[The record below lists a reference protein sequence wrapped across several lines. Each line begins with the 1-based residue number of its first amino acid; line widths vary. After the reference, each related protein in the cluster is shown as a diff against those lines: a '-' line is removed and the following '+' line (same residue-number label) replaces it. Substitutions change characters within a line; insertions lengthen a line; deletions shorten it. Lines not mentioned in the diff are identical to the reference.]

1 MYTKLQI
8 TYNAHVL
15 SFFKKK
21 FISCHR
27 ININLFLLCVSLLTL
42 LPRDAMNTTALMVL
56 LRLFFCNFTNYG
68 LGLYMILDLLP
79 TLTSIAS
86 MKS

>member
-1 MYTKLQI
+1 
-8 TYNAHVL
+8 
-15 SFFKKK
+15 
-21 FISCHR
+21 
-27 ININLFLLCVSLLTL
+27 
-42 LPRDAMNTTALMVL
+42 MNTTALMVL